1 MYRGSPCDLH
11 LGLRNRGHVMNT
23 GDAIRSCSLRA
34 CLLAVL
40 ASVAAGE
47 ATAQTWTGAGGNNL
61 WITNANWSGSS
72 TPTTGAEI
80 VFDGSSSAQL
90 SNVMGGPF
98 TVKSLT
104 FTTGQTQSVTITTGT
119 EQPLSF
125 NTSGTIV
132 NVQSGSH
139 TFTGTNSGG
148 TGTPQCWFFSTTG
161 TGNNYTYK
169 VDAGAAFTIAGRMGV
184 GGNGTG
190 FFKTGAG
197 LLNLAADNAGT
208 GGWNFN
214 NRATEGFVVQEG
226 VVRWSHQNAKGL
238 TSNVW
243 TVKSGAAIEILGGMA
258 SINNGSGV
266 INLSGSGV
274 GGTGALRALGT
285 GTFSSFTTAEV
296 NLVTDAAIAVDSG
309 RLLLPYP
316 LKTPSGTSGF
326 IKLGSGTLQLNSTGT
341 STFNG
346 GTRLAAGTLIVNN
359 GTAANQ
365 VLGTGGLDVLG
376 GTLEIGQTTA
386 TASTLPLAAGA
397 NVSMSSGAMNF
408 LVGTTFDKITA
419 GGTSGFSLT
428 GGTIGLT
435 LTGSFDPLATYPILQ
450 GFAAGS
456 VSGLTFSGTFW
467 DPAQYAPSLSSA
479 GVLSFAAV
487 PEPSSMAVLGM
498 AVVTAGYFGAGR
510 RARQERPA

>member
-1 MYRGSPCDLH
+1 MVRRLPTRSHASAVAALL
-11 LGLRNRGHVMNT
+11 LG
-23 GDAIRSCSLRA
+23 
-34 CLLAVL
+34 VL
-40 ASVAAGE
+40 AAAPACG
-47 ATAQTWTGAGGNNL
+47 QTWTGGGGNNL
-61 WITNANWSGSS
+61 WITGANWSGS
-72 TPTTGAEI
+72 TAPTSGAEI

-90 SNVMGGPF
+90 SNVLGGPLAA
-98 TVKSLT
+98 KSLT
-104 FTTGQTQSVTITTGT
+104 FTAGQTQSVTISTGT
-119 EQPLSF
+119 DQPLSF
-125 NTSGTIV
+125 STSGTIL

-148 TGTPQCWFFSTTG
+148 SGTPQCWFFSTTG
-161 TGNNYTYK
+161 TGVNYTYN
-169 VDAGAAFTIAGRMGV
+169 VDAGAVFTIGGRMGV

-197 LLNLAADNAGT
+197 LLNLAADNGGT

-226 VVRWSHQNAKGL
+226 IVRWSHQNAKGL

-296 NLVTDAAIAVDSG
+296 NLVTDAAIAVDAG

-316 LKTPSGTSGF
+316 LKTPSGTSGL

-376 GTLEIGQTTA
+376 GTLEIGQTTT
-386 TASTLPLAAGA
+386 TASTLPLVAGA
-397 NVSMSSGAMNF
+397 NVTMSSGAMNF

-419 GGTSGFSLT
+419 GGASTFSLT
-428 GGTIGLT
+428 GGTVGLA
-435 LTGSFDPLATYPILQ
+435 LTGTFDPLATYPILQ
-450 GFAAGS
+450 GFSAGT

-467 DPAQYAPSLSSA
+467 DPAQYTPVLSTA
-479 GVLSFAAV
+479 GVLSFSAV
-487 PEPSSMAVLGM
+487 PEPSSV
-498 AVVTAGYFGAGR
+498 AVVGLGLAGAGYSGLRRRRR
-510 RARQERPA
+510 RA

>member
-1 MYRGSPCDLH
+1 MIRRLFTCTRPLA
-11 LGLRNRGHVMNT
+11 V
-23 GDAIRSCSLRA
+23 AIA
-34 CLLAVL
+34 LLAVAATAGRP
-40 ASVAAGE
+40 AS
-47 ATAQTWTGAGGNNL
+47 AQTWSGAGGNNL
-61 WITNANWSGSS
+61 WITAANWSSGTAPAS
-72 TPTTGAEI
+72 GAEI
-80 VFDGSSSAQL
+80 VFDGSSALQL

-104 FTTGQTQSVTITTGT
+104 FTSGQTQPVTISTGT

-125 NTSGTIV
+125 NTSGTIL

-139 TFTGTNSGG
+139 TFSGTNSGG
-148 TGTPQCWFFSTTG
+148 TGTPQVWFFSTTG
-161 TGNNYTYK
+161 TGINYTYN
-169 VDAGAAFTIAGRMGV
+169 VDAGAAFTIAGRMGI

-190 FFKTGAG
+190 FFKTGGG
-197 LLNLAADNAGT
+197 LLNLSADNAGT

-226 VVRWSHQNAKGL
+226 VVRWSHNNAKGL

-243 TVKSGAAIEILGGMA
+243 TVKAGAAIEILGGLA

-296 NLVTDAAIAVDSG
+296 NLVTNAAIAVDSG

-316 LKTPSGTSGF
+316 IKTPSGTSGF
-326 IKLGSGTLQLNSTGT
+326 TKLGSGTLQLNSTGT

-359 GTAANQ
+359 GTSANQ

-386 TASTLPLAAGA
+386 TASTLPLVAGA
-397 NVSMSSGAMNF
+397 NVTMSSGAMNF

-419 GGTSGFSLT
+419 GGASTFALS

-435 LTGSFDPLATYPILQ
+435 LSGTFDPLATYSILQ

-467 DPAQYAPSLSSA
+467 DQAQYTPSLSSA
-479 GVLSFAAV
+479 GVLSFSAV
-487 PEPSSMAVLGM
+487 PEPSSLAF
-498 AVVTAGYFGAGR
+498 AGIGLAGAGVFSLRR
-510 RARQERPA
+510 RAVSVPRPLRTDSSAKA

>member
-1 MYRGSPCDLH
+1 MTRRFSARTRL
-11 LGLRNRGHVMNT
+11 LVV
-23 GDAIRSCSLRA
+23 AIA
-34 CLLAVL
+34 LLAVAATGGRE
-40 ASVAAGE
+40 AS
-47 ATAQTWTGAGGNNL
+47 AQTWAGVGGNNL
-61 WITNANWSGSS
+61 WITAANWSSGAAPSS
-72 TPTTGAEI
+72 GAEI
-80 VFDGSSSAQL
+80 VFDGSSALQL

-98 TVKSLT
+98 TVKSLS
-104 FTTGQTQSVTITTGT
+104 FTSAQTQPVTISTGT

-125 NTSGTIV
+125 NTSGTIL

-161 TGNNYTYK
+161 TGINYTYN
-169 VDAGAAFTIAGRMGV
+169 VDAGAAFTIAGRMGI
-184 GGNGTG
+184 GGLGTG
-190 FFKTGAG
+190 FFKTGGG
-197 LLNLAADNAGT
+197 LLNLSADNAGT

-226 VVRWSHQNAKGL
+226 VVRWSHNNAKGL

-243 TVKSGAAIEILGGMA
+243 TVKAGAAIEILGGLA

-285 GTFSSFTTAEV
+285 GTFSSFTSAEV
-296 NLVTDAAIAVDSG
+296 NLVTDAAIGVDSG

-316 LKTPSGTSGF
+316 IKTPSGTSAF
-326 IKLGSGTLQLNSTGT
+326 IKLGSGTLQLNGSGT

-359 GTAANQ
+359 STSANQ

-376 GTLEIGQTTA
+376 GTLEIGQTAA
-386 TASTLPLAAGA
+386 TASTLPLVAGA
-397 NVSMSSGAMNF
+397 NVTMSSGAMNF

-419 GGTSGFSLT
+419 GGASTFSLT

-435 LTGSFDPLATYPILQ
+435 LSGTFDPLATYSILQ

-467 DPAQYAPSLSSA
+467 DPAQYTPSLSSA

-487 PEPSSMAVLGM
+487 PEPSSL
-498 AVVTAGYFGAGR
+498 AVVGMSVVGAGYFATR
-510 RARQERPA
+510 RRSRQG